1 MFSRGTIEVT
11 LDQYLSSLCF
21 RKGKIR
27 EGTAGQRNQINKETK
42 FLWEKI
48 NEVYC
53 LDHFCCSSSY
63 SIGGMFSFSDYDIK
77 IYIHSASVFLIF
89 FPAWVAVFVGF

>member
-48 NEVYC
+48 NEV
-53 LDHFCCSSSY
+53 FCYGSRY

-89 FPAWVAVFVGF
+89 FPTWGAVFVGF